1 MIIQSRN
8 VWHRWTSFLKETKL
22 ESWKGWK
29 LSWRNLCSL
38 CLLTQ
43 CASSCLFVRVT
54 FFYSTVCVW
63 QWRRDHKR
71 RQFYWV
77 TSFIQWASQFPGSLR
92 KAPAA
97 LSQLHTI
104 VCLWI
109 HWVVRRYLVCWI
121 FWMLPQEPHF
131 AINPP
136 ELYWSEEKF
145 WNEFFLI
152 FQVSGLSL
160 SCTPDTWHIL
170 YFLILLKISRS
181 ELFESNLFDIR
192 ERLILSFH

>member
-97 LSQLHTI
+97 LSANFTRLS
-104 VCLWI
+104 V
-109 HWVVRRYLVCWI
+109 Y
-121 FWMLPQEPHF
+121 
-131 AINPP
+131 
-136 ELYWSEEKF
+136 
-145 WNEFFLI
+145 EFT
-152 FQVSGLSL
+152 GLSG
-160 SCTPDTWHIL
+160 DTWCAGYSGCFLRSHTLPSTPQNYIDLKRNFEMSSSL
-170 YFLILLKISRS
+170 YSKCLDCLFHVHLIHGIYYT
-181 ELFESNLFDIR
+181 F
-192 ERLILSFH
+192 